1 MATSQY
7 GLNNPLTVKLW
18 ARKLFQE
25 ALKQTWLYKF
35 MGADS
40 RSAIQ
45 ILNDTS
51 KGPGDRVR
59 VGLRMQLSG
68 NGVLGDGT
76 LEGNEEA
83 LTTYTDDLVINQLR
97 HAVRSDGKMS
107 EQRIPFSIREEA
119 RQGLADWWADRI
131 DKALFNQLEGNTDQ
145 TDTRF
150 TGGNA
155 TVAPSSNNIS
165 YPNGLSSEASVASA
179 TTSNIFKLNYID
191 QAVEKAKTNSPL
203 IRPLRVNGEDK
214 FLIFLHP
221 YQVTDLRQNTATGQW
236 LDIQKAVYEG
246 SRSNNPIYNGALGEY
261 NGVIIHESSRIP
273 SFSVGSAGA
282 AVTAGGRIAVFC
294 GAQAAGGA
302 LGEYNG
308 VIIHESTRI
317 SVGNDAVTTD
327 VARAVFCGAQA
338 GAIAFG
344 QGYAENKMAWVE
356 ELFDYGNQLG
366 VSAGMIFGCKKM
378 VFNSQDFGT
387 VVIPTYAVAH

>member
-51 KGPGDRVR
+51 KGPGDRIR
-59 VGLRMQLSG
+59 VGLRMQLDG

-107 EQRIPFSIREEA
+107 EQRIPFSIREQA
-119 RQGLADWWADRI
+119 RMGLADWWADRI
-131 DKALFNQLEGNTDQ
+131 DTALFNQLAGNTAVTDQ
-145 TDTRF
+145 RF

-155 TVAPSSNNIS
+155 TSAPTSNGIS
-165 YPNGLSSEASVASA
+165 YPNGLSSEASVASG

-191 QAVEKAKTNSPL
+191 QAVEKAKTNTPL

-236 LDIQKAVYEG
+236 LDIQKAVYMG
-246 SRSNNPIYNGALGEY
+246 SKQENPIYK
-261 NGVIIHESSRIP
+261 
-273 SFSVGSAGA
+273 GS
-282 AVTAGGRIAVFC
+282 
-294 GAQAAGGA
+294 

-308 VIIHESTRI
+308 VIIHESTRVP
-317 SVGNDAVTTD
+317 SVTANVR
-327 VARAVFCGAQA
+327 RALFMGAQA

-344 QGYAENKMAWVE
+344 QGYAQNKMAWVE

-366 VSAGMIFGCKKM
+366 VSAGMIFGTKKM
-378 VFNSQDFGT
+378 QFNSQDFGT
-387 VVIPTYAVAH
+387 VVIPTYAIAH